1 MNREINKC
9 FNGDK
14 KEEFI
19 MTKLEKI
26 LSGALVTVTGVC
38 AATILRSVEYYKA
51 LGMVSNQLAKEAQ
64 EAKDREK

>member
-1 MNREINKC
+1 
-9 FNGDK
+9 
-14 KEEFI
+14 